1 MAEVIGEV
9 IQVIGPVVDVSFPET
24 GESLPQ
30 IHDALEIERPG
41 QSKLIIECQQHIGEN
56 SIRTIAMDSTDG
68 LRRGMKVV
76 SLGQAI
82 SVPSGEQIKGRML
95 NVVGEP
101 IDGMKT
107 FDRTDVSLCNV
118 VNQLHD

>member
-1 MAEVIGEV
+1 MTNFEENVMSEKNYGRV

-68 LRRGMKVV
+68 LEEG
-76 SLGQAI
+76 
-82 SVPSGEQIKGRML
+82 
-95 NVVGEP
+95 
-101 IDGMKT
+101 
-107 FDRTDVSLCNV
+107 
-118 VNQLHD
+118 